1 MKIINASFF
10 IKADKREEFLAD
22 TLPLIR
28 SSRAESGNISY
39 QLYEAID
46 TPNQFVMVEELQ
58 DQTAIDQHN
67 SNPLLI
73 QLLENLKMYS
83 SAEPIIKVTEG

>member
-39 QLYEAID
+39 QLYVTKDVPMAHI
-46 TPNQFVMVEELQ
+46 
-58 DQTAIDQHN
+58 HN
-67 SNPLLI
+67 STHQQHKHKEKRTRFYWL
-73 QLLENLKMYS
+73 
-83 SAEPIIKVTEG
+83 

>member
-46 TPNQFVMVEELQ
+46 TPNQFVMVEE
-58 DQTAIDQHN
+58 
-67 SNPLLI
+67 
-73 QLLENLKMYS
+73 
-83 SAEPIIKVTEG
+83 G

>member
-28 SSRAESGNISY
+28 SPRAESGNISY

-46 TPNQFVMVEELQ
+46 TPNQFVMVEEWQ
-58 DQTAIDQHN
+58 DQIAIDQHN

>member
-1 MKIINASFF
+1 
-10 IKADKREEFLAD
+10 
-22 TLPLIR
+22 
-28 SSRAESGNISY
+28 
-39 QLYEAID
+39 
-46 TPNQFVMVEELQ
+46 MVEEWQ
-58 DQTAIDQHN
+58 DQIAIDQHN

>member
-10 IKADKREEFLAD
+10 IKADKREEFLVD

-46 TPNQFVMVEELQ
+46 TPNQF
-58 DQTAIDQHN
+58 
-67 SNPLLI
+67 
-73 QLLENLKMYS
+73 
-83 SAEPIIKVTEG
+83 

>member
-22 TLPLIR
+22 TLPLIH

-46 TPNQFVMVEELQ
+46 TPNQFVMVEEWQ
-58 DQTAIDQHN
+58 DQIAIDQHN